1 MNDVFDYRIHIE
13 QFSHLL
19 TWLVLLCL
27 FGAMLLFYAMSQVRR
42 FFLTKSGDS
51 FSLIHIQLP
60 VSYKAFTA
68 LLGNLSAKTKD
79 TVRLHQRL
87 DLYFMT
93 FMYPCLFFGGWYVLH
108 LRQVYKYDPYAYDLL
123 WMPLL
128 IWLMDYLENQ
138 LVRRCLRLSTV
149 SYSRLLL
156 IFSLLKWFFLFSY
169 LVVVLLVLI
178 GVL

>member
-13 QFSHLL
+13 QFSRLL
-19 TWLVLLCL
+19 TWLVFLFF

-42 FFLTKSGDS
+42 FFLTKTGAS
-51 FSLIHIQLP
+51 FSLFHIQLP
-60 VSYKAFTA
+60 VSYKAFTT

-93 FMYPCLFFGGWYVLH
+93 FIYLCLFFGGWYVLH

-138 LVRRCLRLSTV
+138 LVRRCLHLPTV

-156 IFSLLKWFFLFSY
+156 IFSLLKWLFLFSY

-178 GVL
+178 GAL